1 MTRFSQG
8 PDRADGAP
16 LVVGL
21 HAPEHV
27 QDGKEQVQDVKVEP
41 NGCPD
46 VLIIAVA
53 PDQVLGVI
61 QNEACKHQSSKPA
74 EQTN

>member
-1 MTRFSQG
+1 
-8 PDRADGAP
+8 
-16 LVVGL
+16 
-21 HAPEHV
+21 
-27 QDGKEQVQDVKVEP
+27 
-41 NGCPD
+41 
-46 VLIIAVA
+46 VA